1 MHLASV
7 AADFSVVAG
16 LHRWFMTYSSG
27 FHRRGLVGTVFQFLV
42 GDLPRAAQ
50 IEVASQ
56 VSAIGIY
63 LWLIAALGLFLV
75 AAARVKSNAFRWA
88 ALAFAA
94 FAFINPMWT
103 TRAFDNGYLD
113 WLVGLAVVGA
123 LAAFAYRRPLLSGA
137 LVAVSI
143 VAYWGTIFIWLP
155 LGFLIFAHSAKESR
169 SLVRMFAAGRRRELF
184 ALLLPLASALF
195 SALLHDNDAALA
207 ELTRIGGQENIIR
220 ETFSGEWTGL
230 LRQIETLRNGWRTY
244 LAIAAVFALPPMLC
258 AALWTCFMRRCGYS
272 LFQRAWLDIGV
283 AVVATTGAVVVPA
296 GRLRLV
302 PAHGVDLLRI
312 LRRCRV
318 LAGRGTSQWSSVRQ
332 RQSGRGQWLRWYWRH
347 SSGPALPF
355 IPGWTLGV

>member
-16 LHRWFMTYSSG
+16 LHRWLMTYSSG

-63 LWLIAALGLFLV
+63 LWLLAALGLFLV
-75 AAARVKSNAFRWA
+75 AAARVKNSAFRWA

-103 TRAFDNGYLD
+103 TRAFDNGFLD

-143 VAYWGTIFIWLP
+143 VAYWGTIFVWLP
-155 LGFLIFAHSAKESR
+155 LGFLIFVRCAKELR
-169 SLVRMFAAGRRRELF
+169 SLARMFATGRRRELF
-184 ALLLPLASALF
+184 ALLLPPASAIL
-195 SALLHDNDAALA
+195 SALLHDNAAAIA

-220 ETFSGEWTGL
+220 ETFSGAWTGL

-244 LAIAAVFALPPMLC
+244 LAL
-258 AALWTCFMRRCGYS
+258 
-272 LFQRAWLDIGV
+272 
-283 AVVATTGAVVVPA
+283 
-296 GRLRLV
+296 
-302 PAHGVDLLRI
+302 AHL
-312 LRRCRV
+312 
-318 LAGRGTSQWSSVRQ
+318 
-332 RQSGRGQWLRWYWRH
+332 
-347 SSGPALPF
+347 
-355 IPGWTLGV
+355 